1 MNLCFKYKFVNILLN
16 DKIMKKEKEDYLNN
30 PGVRMPYFIAC

>member
-16 DKIMKKEKEDYLNN
+16 GKIMKKEKENYLNN
-30 PGVRMPYFIAC
+30 LGVPMPYFIAC